1 MTITCT
7 FSDDTGPIQEVTIN
21 TSGSV
26 NLELKDKFGAMTVE
40 SCDDITCIEELCYLY
55 NFANVGSS
63 DMEITVAERY
73 FNGEIFDLL
82 PFVPINPLAPG
93 ETTSIE
99 EKTTID
105 VCQEQTYCVD
115 LNAEASPENGE
126 DCQDN
131 ATYKFT
137 IEPPPVQP
145 TPPPVV
151 PPTPPPVETPPPS
164 PAPTE
169 PCTIDF
175 NTTCTPPPPATDCK
189 AIPPAVQQ
197 CEGRPLQMGMLYNG
211 GGCDQ
216 SFNIQDEGKFTCTD
230 IGNGPPTVD
239 GALSYIVVTD
249 AKDKGITYHSDVV
262 EVGTIYYLSDNGER
276 FEADQLIKI
285 YDESQTNLLQDVQY
299 HSSCSQN
306 LFLKDRFGASQLVE
320 WFNEEQGLISC
331 FANATFDL
339 SVTIP
344 LTIEGD
350 SLTVTS
356 LISITSWGVFN
367 LTDEVFGQVLQ
378 PGDTIEASF
387 TVTLDLTSVQRYE
400 LLTEIIGFTD
410 EGVICRGVSF
420 YFFVAGTDLEN
431 LPTRDPAA
439 GPSTGGSGGSG
450 KDKGM
455 MRRLKQ

>member
-1 MTITCT
+1 
-7 FSDDTGPIQEVTIN
+7 
-21 TSGSV
+21 
-26 NLELKDKFGAMTVE
+26 
-40 SCDDITCIEELCYLY
+40 
-55 NFANVGSS
+55 
-63 DMEITVAERY
+63 
-73 FNGEIFDLL
+73 
-82 PFVPINPLAPG
+82 
-93 ETTSIE
+93 
-99 EKTTID
+99 
-105 VCQEQTYCVD
+105 
-115 LNAEASPENGE
+115 
-126 DCQDN
+126 
-131 ATYKFT
+131 
-137 IEPPPVQP
+137 
-145 TPPPVV
+145 
-151 PPTPPPVETPPPS
+151 
-164 PAPTE
+164 
-169 PCTIDF
+169 
-175 NTTCTPPPPATDCK
+175 
-189 AIPPAVQQ
+189 
-197 CEGRPLQMGMLYNG
+197 MGMLYNG